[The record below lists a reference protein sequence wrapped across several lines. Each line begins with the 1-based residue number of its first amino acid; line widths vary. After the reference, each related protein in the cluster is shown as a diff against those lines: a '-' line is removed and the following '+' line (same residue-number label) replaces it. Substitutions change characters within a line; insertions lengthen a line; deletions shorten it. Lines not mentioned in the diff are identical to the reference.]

1 MKIGDL
7 VKYYDKLYV
16 VVSDA
21 KLRPGACAKIQVKS
35 MQPHWPGG
43 WIPADDPN
51 LEVLSKK

>member
-21 KLRPGACAKIQVKS
+21 ILRPGACAKIQVKS